1 MPQASNPDASSVR
14 KITAE
19 AFPASIKAASFPF
32 WAIFSSIRP
41 GWGRAHGCS
50 ALSLTR
56 MLCIANGEGCPD
68 ALRRA
73 QHDLICAHPDLAGKA
88 AIADEIT
95 DASKREQAGSG
106 LGFGRDRK
114 NRGFSVA
121 RAIPG

>member
-1 MPQASNPDASSVR
+1 MVKVVR
-14 KITAE
+14 
-19 AFPASIKAASFPF
+19 
-32 WAIFSSIRP
+32 
-41 GWGRAHGCS
+41 
-50 ALSLTR
+50 
-56 MLCIANGEGCPD
+56 N

-95 DASKREQAGSG
+95 DASKRKQAGSG